1 MSFDGNNS
9 LCFRDGKSRKQRLFA
24 LASKGNPRQSRGNKK
39 GYGVEESKKEKVSK
53 LE

>member
-24 LASKGNPRQSRGNKK
+24 LVHKVNPRQSRGNKK
-39 GYGVEESKKEKVSK
+39 DYGVEESRKEKASK